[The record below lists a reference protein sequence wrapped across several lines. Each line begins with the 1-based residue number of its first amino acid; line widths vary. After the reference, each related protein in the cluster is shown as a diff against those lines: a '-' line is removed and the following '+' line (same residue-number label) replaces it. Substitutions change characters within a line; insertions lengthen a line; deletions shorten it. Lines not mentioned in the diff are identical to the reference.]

1 MASCPHDWEIYFA
14 PVHLAMIADWR
25 IPWVQGVWTV
35 LNLSAYQAVVK
46 FNDRNSLFCFMR
58 NHGCLEFPTLY
69 GAFPSSWW
77 LTDVNS
83 QSDRLPEKWP
93 KPNSFRFPRINW
105 SRGLCDSFTAMW
117 SVWYQAKLCVNER
130 QKETFGFLLT
140 RKLSVQE
147 ITLAR
152 LKMLTVVTIFQS
164 ILHYLLQERAIF
176 TNPNWW
182 RVSGCTNREGFLN
195 SSLGFV
201 NKNLLQE
208 NMFF

>member
-1 MASCPHDWEIYFA
+1 
-14 PVHLAMIADWR
+14 
-25 IPWVQGVWTV
+25 
-35 LNLSAYQAVVK
+35 
-46 FNDRNSLFCFMR
+46 MR

-69 GAFPSSWW
+69 GAFSSSWW

-130 QKETFGFLLT
+130 QKETFAFLLT

-152 LKMLTVVTIFQS
+152 LKRLTVVTIFQS

-176 TNPNWW
+176 TNANWW
-182 RVSGCTNREGFLN
+182 RVSGCTNREGVLN

-208 NMFF
+208 NMFFKYPLY

>member
-14 PVHLAMIADWR
+14 PVHQAMIADWR
-25 IPWVQGVWTV
+25 MPWVQGVWTV
-35 LNLSAYQAVVK
+35 LNLSPYQAIVK
-46 FNDRNSLFCFMR
+46 FNDSKIHCFASWEITVVW
-58 NHGCLEFPTLY
+58 NFPPFMERSHPP
-69 GAFPSSWW
+69 GDWQMSIR
-77 LTDVNS
+77 
-83 QSDRLPEKWP
+83 SDRLPEKWP

-152 LKMLTVVTIFQS
+152 LKVNGCNSFFRVFCIIYYKSEQF
-164 ILHYLLQERAIF
+164 LQTQIDGVFSGF
-176 TNPNWW
+176 T
-182 RVSGCTNREGFLN
+182 SREGFLN

>member
-1 MASCPHDWEIYFA
+1 
-14 PVHLAMIADWR
+14 
-25 IPWVQGVWTV
+25 
-35 LNLSAYQAVVK
+35 
-46 FNDRNSLFCFMR
+46 MR

-117 SVWYQAKLCVNER
+117 SVWYQAKLCLNER

-152 LKMLTVVTIFQS
+152 LKRLTIVTVFSEYFVLFITKASNFYKRKLMACFS
-164 ILHYLLQERAIF
+164 A
-176 TNPNWW
+176 
-182 RVSGCTNREGFLN
+182 EGLLN

-208 NMFF
+208 NMFFLSILFIKFC

>member
-1 MASCPHDWEIYFA
+1 
-14 PVHLAMIADWR
+14 
-25 IPWVQGVWTV
+25 
-35 LNLSAYQAVVK
+35 
-46 FNDRNSLFCFMR
+46 MR

-105 SRGLCDSFTAMW
+105 SRGLCDSFTAVC

-152 LKMLTVVTIFQS
+152 LKRLTIVTVFSEYFVLFITKASNFYKRK
-164 ILHYLLQERAIF
+164 LMACF
-176 TNPNWW
+176 PA
-182 RVSGCTNREGFLN
+182 EGLLN

-208 NMFF
+208 NMFFKYPLY